1 MVVTNKL
8 LKFPSQRQLVDRLL
22 HLIEFN
28 HPFIFLSGKPGS
40 GRGTLCES
48 LLGAL
53 PEKVRVVSL
62 IGSPA
67 MKMVDVRQLLLPQV
81 VARPLFNPQDALADS
96 FFRML
101 EGKPA
106 TLLLLI
112 ERADELPA
120 ELVGELWSLC
130 RHNDTL
136 KIPHQLAI
144 VLSGSD
150 VWCRNQKAQLKG
162 RAMPALE
169 LEVAPLGAPE
179 QRIFLYEK
187 AKELKIPT
195 ALLPKPKVEEILK
208 VANGHPSTIMQLLE
222 DIMTD
227 RRPKKR
233 QAELPVKKI
242 ATLLALLAGGLLAL
256 SYLLPALFG
265 GDSKSTA
272 PEPTQTTALP
282 IPVSGGDP
290 LTIGGNNTSQ
300 NGSQNAASDG
310 AASNPG
316 GVVRDWQPDAKVL
329 PKAVESDTV
338 TTESTNYEGRRVVI
352 SDEVV
357 EKLMKQP
364 NVSGALPTAV
374 VDELT
379 GADSQAAAT
388 QGASAEQAVTPN
400 ATAQT
405 AQPANTAKAQPT
417 PAASKP
423 VAKPVAVEPVA
434 APAPKVALT
443 PAATLNKKPRN
454 HYSIQLMGA
463 SNTKAVDKFVAE
475 NGLAGKI
482 WVYQTKFRGS
492 PWYVVLQG
500 DYASSNQAKA
510 AIRKLSPALLKG
522 QPWPKSF
529 AQVQKELKQ

>member
-1 MVVTNKL
+1 MTNKL

-28 HPFIFLSGKPGS
+28 HPFIFLSGKAGS

-48 LLGAL
+48 LLGQL
-53 PEKVRVVSL
+53 PDQVRVVSL
-62 IGSPA
+62 IGSAA
-67 MKMVDVRQLLLPQV
+67 MKITDVRQLLLQQV

-101 EGKPA
+101 EGKSS

-120 ELVGELWSLC
+120 ELVGELWALC

-136 KIPHQLAI
+136 ENPHKLAI
-144 VLSGSD
+144 LLSGND
-150 VWCRNQKAQLKG
+150 AWCRSRKGALKG

-169 LEVAPLGAPE
+169 LEVAPLSAPE

-187 AKELKIPT
+187 AKELKIPA
-195 ALLPKPKVEEILK
+195 ALLPKSKVEEMLSA
-208 VANGHPSTIMQLLE
+208 ANGHPSAIMQSLE

-242 ATLLALLAGGLLAL
+242 ATVLALVAAGLLAL
-256 SYLLPALFG
+256 SYLPFFDGKGFDEAG
-265 GDSKSTA
+265 KDDSQASS
-272 PEPTQTTALP
+272 QGTALP
-282 IPVSGGDP
+282 DPVAKDP
-290 LTIGGNNTSQ
+290 LSVGGTS
-300 NGSQNAASDG
+300 AAQTTSG
-310 AASNPG
+310 NQVA
-316 GVVRDWQPDAKVL
+316 RDWQPEAKPL
-329 PKAVESDTV
+329 PKKVESETV

-357 EKLMKQP
+357 EQLMKQP

-379 GADSQAAAT
+379 GAGSQAVST
-388 QGASAEQAVTPN
+388 QGLVAQASQPTTSAKSQSGSAAAQAAPKPAVT
-400 ATAQT
+400 
-405 AQPANTAKAQPT
+405 
-417 PAASKP
+417 
-423 VAKPVAVEPVA
+423 AVPVA

-443 PAATLNKKPRN
+443 PAATLNQKAKN

-463 SNTKAVDKFVAE
+463 SNTQAVDAFVAE
-475 NGLAGKI
+475 HGLAGKV
-482 WVYQTKFRGS
+482 WVYKTRFRGS
-492 PWYVVLQG
+492 PWYVVVQG
-500 DYASSNQAKA
+500 DYASSTQAKA
-510 AIRKLSPALLKG
+510 AIRKLTPALLKG

-529 AQVQKELKQ
+529 AQIQKELKQ

>member
-1 MVVTNKL
+1 MSNNKL
-8 LKFPSQRQLVDRLL
+8 LKLPSQRQLVDRLL

-28 HPFIFLSGKPGS
+28 HPFIFLCGKHGS

-62 IGSPA
+62 IGSSA
-67 MKMVDVRQLLLPQV
+67 MKMADVRQLLLPQV

-136 KIPHQLAI
+136 TVPHQLAI

-169 LEVAPLGAPE
+169 LEVAPLSAPE

-195 ALLPKPKVEEILK
+195 ALLPKLKVEEILK
-208 VANGHPSTIMQLLE
+208 AANGHPSTIMQLLE

-242 ATLLALLAGGLLAL
+242 ATVLALVAAGLLAL
-256 SYLLPALFG
+256 SYLLPALFNG
-265 GDSKSTA
+265 ESKSTA
-272 PEPTQTTALP
+272 LEPAQTTALP

-290 LTIGGNNTSQ
+290 LTIGGSNTSQ
-300 NGSQNAASDG
+300 NGNQNATNDG
-310 AASNPG
+310 GAGNPG

-329 PKAVESDTV
+329 PKAVESETV

-364 NVSGALPTAV
+364 DVSGALPTAV

-379 GADSQAAAT
+379 GAGSQAVAT
-388 QGASAEQAVTPN
+388 QVAQAQNASTQGLL
-400 ATAQT
+400 
-405 AQPANTAKAQPT
+405 AK
-417 PAASKP
+417 PAAAPKTQSTSVATKP
-423 VAKPVAVEPVA
+423 AAKPAVVEPVA
-434 APAPKVALT
+434 APSPKVALT

-454 HYSIQLMGA
+454 HYSVQLMGA

-475 NGLAGKI
+475 HALAGNI
-482 WVYQTKFRGS
+482 WVYKTQFRGS

-500 DYASSNQAKA
+500 DYANAAQAKA

>member
-1 MVVTNKL
+1 MSNNKL

-48 LLGAL
+48 LLGNL

-62 IGSPA
+62 IGSAA
-67 MKMVDVRQLLLPQV
+67 MKMADVRQLLLPQV
-81 VARPLFNPQDALADS
+81 VARPLFNPQDALAES

-101 EGKPA
+101 EGKPS

-112 ERADELPA
+112 ERADELPV

-136 KIPHQLAI
+136 PMPHQLAI

-150 VWCRNQKAQLKG
+150 VWCRTQKSLLKG

-169 LEVAPLGAPE
+169 LEVAPLSAPE

-195 ALLPKPKVEEILK
+195 ALLPKLKVEEILN

-242 ATLLALLAGGLLAL
+242 AIVLALVAGGLLAL
-256 SYLLPALFG
+256 SYLLPALFSEE
-265 GDSKSTA
+265 SKSTGLA
-272 PEPTQTTALP
+272 PSQTTALP

-290 LTIGGNNTSQ
+290 LTAGGSSNDGQSGGQ
-300 NGSQNAASDG
+300 SSPNASGD
-310 AASNPG
+310 NPG

-329 PKAVESDTV
+329 PKAVESETL

-357 EKLMKQP
+357 QKLMKQP
-364 NVSGALPTAV
+364 NVSGALPTGV

-379 GADSQAAAT
+379 GVSSRAASTENPST
-388 QGASAEQAVTPN
+388 QGL
-400 ATAQT
+400 TAQAPQSAT
-405 AQPANTAKAQPT
+405 EPKARNTAPVT
-417 PAASKP
+417 KP
-423 VAKPVAVEPVA
+423 VAKPAVVEPAA

-443 PAATLNKKPRN
+443 PTATLNKKPRN
-454 HYSIQLMGA
+454 HYSVQLMGA
-463 SNTKAVDKFVAE
+463 SNTAAVDKFVAE
-475 NGLAGKI
+475 HGLTGNV
-482 WVYQTKFRGS
+482 WVYKTQFRGS

-500 DYASSNQAKA
+500 DYANTTQAKA

>member
-1 MVVTNKL
+1 MTNNKL
-8 LKFPSQRQLVDRLL
+8 LKLPSQRQLVDRLL

-40 GRGTLCES
+40 GRGTLCETLIS
-48 LLGAL
+48 QL

-62 IGSPA
+62 IGTPA
-67 MKMVDVRQLLLPQV
+67 MKMADVRQLLLPQV

-101 EGKPA
+101 EGAKPA
-106 TLLLLI
+106 TLLLII

-120 ELVGELWSLC
+120 DVLGELWAIS

-136 KIPHQLAI
+136 AAPHQLAI
-144 VLSGSD
+144 LVSGSD
-150 VWCRNQKAQLKG
+150 TWCRSQRPLLKG
-162 RAMPALE
+162 RAMPPLE
-169 LEVAPLGAPE
+169 LEVQPLSPPE

-195 ALLPKPKVEEILK
+195 ALLPKVKVEEILTT
-208 VANGHPSTIMQLLE
+208 ASGHPSTIMQLLE

-233 QAELPVKKI
+233 QAELPVKKVALSI
-242 ATLLALLAGGLLAL
+242 AALAAGLLAL

-265 GDSKSTA
+265 GDTSTT
-272 PEPTQTTALP
+272 PQESTQTTALP
-282 IPVSGGDP
+282 PPVPGDSPVTTGGAD
-290 LTIGGNNTSQ
+290 
-300 NGSQNAASDG
+300 DG
-310 AASNPG
+310 AAKGQDDGAATNPNS
-316 GVVRDWQPDAKVL
+316 VVKDWQPEAKVL
-329 PKAVESDTV
+329 PKSVESDTV

-357 EKLMKQP
+357 QKLMTDP
-364 NVSGALPTAV
+364 GVSGALPTEV

-379 GADSQAAAT
+379 GKSTVASGAV
-388 QGASAEQAVTPN
+388 ASAASGAQQKPVKAAEPS
-400 ATAQT
+400 ATT
-405 AQPANTAKAQPT
+405 SQPAVQ
-417 PAASKP
+417 PAA
-423 VAKPVAVEPVA
+423 V
-434 APAPKVALT
+434 PAPKVALT
-443 PAATLNKKPRN
+443 PVATLNKKARN

-463 SNTKAVDKFVAE
+463 SNTKAVDQFVAE
-475 NGLAGKI
+475 HGLSGKV
-482 WVYQTKFRGS
+482 WVYQTQFRGS
-492 PWYVVLQG
+492 PWFVVLQG
-500 DYASSNQAKA
+500 DYATLTQAKS

>member
-1 MVVTNKL
+1 MTNKL
-8 LKFPSQRQLVDRLL
+8 LKLPSQRQLVDRLL

-28 HPFIFLSGKPGS
+28 HPFVFLSGKPGC

-48 LLGAL
+48 LLGVL

-62 IGSPA
+62 IGTPA

-81 VARPLFNPQDALADS
+81 VARPLFNPQDALAES

-101 EGKPA
+101 EGSKPA
-106 TLLLLI
+106 TLLLMI

-120 ELVGELWSLC
+120 ELLGELWAIS

-136 KIPHQLAI
+136 AAPHRLATI
-144 VLSGSD
+144 VSGSD
-150 VWCRNQKAQLKG
+150 HWCRSQRPLLKG

-169 LEVAPLGAPE
+169 LEVPPLSPPE

-187 AKELKIPT
+187 AKELKIPAT
-195 ALLPKPKVEEILK
+195 LLPKPQVEEILK
-208 VANGHPSTIMQLLE
+208 TANGHPSTIMQLLE

-242 ATLLALLAGGLLAL
+242 ASAIAVVAGGLLAL
-256 SYLLPALFG
+256 SYLLPALF
-265 GDSKSTA
+265 DNESKPALQDPAQS
-272 PEPTQTTALP
+272 TALP
-282 IPVSGGDP
+282 LPIVGGDP
-290 LTIGGNNTSQ
+290 LTAGDSNADAAVQGAQ
-300 NGSQNAASDG
+300 NSDAASK
-310 AASNPG
+310 PG
-316 GVVRDWQPDAKVL
+316 GVVKDWQPEAKVL
-329 PKAVESDTV
+329 PKSVDSDTV

-357 EKLMKQP
+357 QKLMSEPK
-364 NVSGALPTAV
+364 VSGALPTDV

-379 GADSQAAAT
+379 GKGPAVASGAAT
-388 QGASAEQAVTPN
+388 T
-400 ATAQT
+400 ATT
-405 AQPANTAKAQPT
+405 TAKAATSVPVT
-417 PAASKP
+417 ATSKT
-423 VAKPVAVEPVA
+423 A
-434 APAPKVALT
+434 T
-443 PAATLNKKPRN
+443 PAATTRSEPAAAPVPKVDLTPVATLTKKPRN

-463 SNTKAVDKFVAE
+463 SNTKAVDQFVAE
-475 NGLAGKI
+475 HGLAGKV

-500 DYASSNQAKA
+500 DYAGLSQAKS
-510 AIRKLSPALLKG
+510 AIRKLSPELLKG

>member
-1 MVVTNKL
+1 MSKL
-8 LKFPSQRQLVDRLL
+8 LQFPSQRQLVDRLL

-48 LLGAL
+48 LLGKL

-62 IGSPA
+62 IGTPA

-101 EGKPA
+101 EGSKPA
-106 TLLLLI
+106 TLLLMI

-120 ELVGELWSLC
+120 ELLGELWAIS

-136 KIPHQLAI
+136 AAPHRLAI
-144 VLSGSD
+144 IVSGSD
-150 VWCRNQKAQLKG
+150 HWCRSQRPLLKG

-169 LEVAPLGAPE
+169 LEVPPLSPPE

-195 ALLPKPKVEEILK
+195 TLLPKVKVEEILTT
-208 VANGHPSTIMQLLE
+208 ANGHPSTIMQLLE

-242 ATLLALLAGGLLAL
+242 ATVIAVVAGGLLAM
-256 SYLLPALFG
+256 SYLLPALFSS
-265 GDSKSTA
+265 DSKPA
-272 PEPTQTTALP
+272 MQDPAQTTPLP
-282 IPVSGGDP
+282 IQVSGGDP
-290 LTIGGNNTSQ
+290 LTVGSGNSSQ
-300 NGSQNAASDG
+300 QAAQDNGSGGASS
-310 AASNPG
+310 AT
-316 GVVRDWQPDAKVL
+316 GVVKDWQPEAKVL
-329 PKAVESDTV
+329 PKSVDSDTV

-357 EKLMKQP
+357 QKLMSEPK
-364 NVSGALPTAV
+364 VSGALPTDV

-379 GADSQAAAT
+379 GKGPAVASGAGAT
-388 QGASAEQAVTPN
+388 GT
-400 ATAQT
+400 ATT
-405 AQPANTAKAQPT
+405 TAKAVTSAPVTAASKTAT
-417 PAASKP
+417 PAATTRS
-423 VAKPVAVEPVA
+423 EPAA
-434 APAPKVALT
+434 APAPKVELT
-443 PAATLNKKPRN
+443 PVATLTKKPRN

-463 SNTKAVDKFVAE
+463 SNTKAVDQFVAE
-475 NGLAGKI
+475 HGLAGKV

-500 DYASSNQAKA
+500 DYAGLSQAKS
-510 AIRKLSPALLKG
+510 AIRKLSPELLKG